1 MMQKSEG
8 LGNTQERSVDQIS
21 FELGWFCAAIEGE
34 GSINLNGR
42 LYKRDRHRPYNTQAI
57 GISPIITLS
66 NLKVEFLDF
75 ASLIASRFGSPGHR
89 YATKYDHKRTT
100 VQHRLEWW
108 GPKRCLK
115 ILNQIEPYL
124 VIKKANAAVVREFCE
139 LRLSKPVKAR
149 YGLREYQL
157 FQQSRALHPFKTKH
171 NPELEKRLAEIL
183 RDFTSNDDES
193 KIKSGPLGNIG
204 EEISLS

>member
-1 MMQKSEG
+1 MMQKSKG

-42 LYKRDRHRPYNTQAI
+42 LWKHKKYNMQSV

-66 NLKVEFLDF
+66 NLKPEFLDF

-124 VIKKANAAVVREFCE
+124 LIKKANAAVVREFCE
-139 LRLSKPVKAR
+139 LRLSKSPKAR

-157 FQQSRALHPFKTKH
+157 LQQSRALHPFKAKH
-171 NPELEKRLAEIL
+171 NPELEKRLTEIL
-183 RDFTSNDDES
+183 RDFTSNGKEEP
-193 KIKSGPLGNIG
+193 KIKSGPVGNFR
-204 EEISLS
+204 ESKLS